1 MLDMGHDKVNQLLFF
16 FFLHEKSRDAHCNRN
31 VGMFHV
37 FRNLPVNFFF
47 FFNTEINGCI
57 SS

>member
-1 MLDMGHDKVNQLLFF
+1 MLDMGHDKVNQLL

-37 FRNLPVNFFF
+37 FHNLPVNFF